1 VDAAAPKN
9 PKTRLRASIHTAIL
23 PAILM
28 AKRKIKL
35 IKDFKLH

>member
-23 PAILM
+23 PASYPYGQE
-28 AKRKIKL
+28 KDKI
-35 IKDFKLH
+35 DQRF